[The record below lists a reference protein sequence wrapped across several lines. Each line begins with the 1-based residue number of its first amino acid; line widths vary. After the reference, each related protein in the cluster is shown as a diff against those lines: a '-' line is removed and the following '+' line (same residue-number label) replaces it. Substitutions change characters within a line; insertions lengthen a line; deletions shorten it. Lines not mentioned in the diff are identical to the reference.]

1 MEQTKLSDLGYWDFR
16 ETIDIDNMLII
27 LLWRNFS
34 FIISSWKGLR
44 RLYTCRM
51 NLILIKTYVS
61 TIKSIQSKDHCLS
74 LGYLEQ
80 ARQSS
85 IHY

>member
-16 ETIDIDNMLII
+16 ETIDIDKMLII

-34 FIISSWKGLR
+34 LIISSWKGLR

-51 NLILIKTYVS
+51 NLM
-61 TIKSIQSKDHCLS
+61 
-74 LGYLEQ
+74 
-80 ARQSS
+80 
-85 IHY
+85 